1 MTATVGLSVGE
12 SVVRLPRFQTKRGER
27 AIDLKQIVYLSAQ
40 SNYTIF
46 HLITGEEVLTTLSLS
61 SYASLLETRGFIRIH
76 KSNLLNG
83 HYLGKCRLVRS
94 GELMLPNGKIIGV
107 ARRKRSSL
115 KKIANENRTK

>member
-1 MTATVGLSVGE
+1 MTATVGLAVGE
-12 SVVRLPRFQTKRGER
+12 SVVHLPRFQTKRGER

-76 KSNLLNG
+76 KSSLLNR
-83 HYLGKCRLVRS
+83 HYLGKCRLIRS
-94 GELMLPNGKIIGV
+94 GELMLPNGKVIEV

-115 KKIANENRTK
+115 KKIANENDAK